1 MEAIGRVPRHEFVPV
16 ELRGFAYVN
25 SPLPIGCGKT
35 ISQPYIN
42 ALMTDLL
49 DVGPEHTVLEV
60 GTGLGYQAA
69 LLAELAARVC
79 SVEIIAELAS
89 AARARLEALGYGNI
103 ELRHGDGSRGWAEHG
118 PFDRILVAAAARP
131 GAAAAALPAQA
142 GRADGGAGR
151 DRGRPGAHG
160 GSTRAP
166 RAGCRCARCW
176 ASASRRSMSTRTRR
190 ICERSGHHL
199 AAVDRDHLAGDVA
212 RRRGEQPDDGLRHL
226 PGPAEPADRD
236 DFGALRH
243 RGVEL
248 VRGHRA
254 AP

>member
-1 MEAIGRVPRHEFVPV
+1 MDDVHFVGARSEMVAEIAQHVRLTADRIGRESLDSRVMEAIGRVPRHEFVPV

-79 SVEIIAELAS
+79 SVEIIEELAS

-103 ELRHGDGSRGWAEHG
+103 ALRHGDGSRGWAEHG
-118 PFDRILVAAAARP
+118 PFDRILVAAAPDLVPPLLLSQLKPGGRMVVPAGIEDAQELMVVDKSAEGRVSMRP
-131 GAAAAALPAQA
+131 VLGVRFSPL
-142 GRADGGAGR
+142 
-151 DRGRPGAHG
+151 H
-160 GSTRAP
+160 
-166 RAGCRCARCW
+166 
-176 ASASRRSMSTRTRR
+176 
-190 ICERSGHHL
+190 
-199 AAVDRDHLAGDVA
+199 VDED
-212 RRRGEQPDDGLRHL
+212 
-226 PGPAEPADRD
+226 PADM
-236 DFGALRH
+236 
-243 RGVEL
+243 
-248 VRGHRA
+248 
-254 AP
+254 